1 MTSYT
6 VDWTSAAEDDLA
18 AIWLASADRGGITA
32 AAHRIS
38 GLLKAS
44 PLRVG
49 RPRMSSVHRTATL
62 KPLGIEFEVIE
73 DDKRVIVLAVWDA
86 DRGRSDPTGH

>member
-1 MTSYT
+1 
-6 VDWTSAAEDDLA
+6 
-18 AIWLASADRGGITA
+18 
-32 AAHRIS
+32 
-38 GLLKAS
+38 
-44 PLRVG
+44 
-49 RPRMSSVHRTATL
+49 MSSVHRTATL